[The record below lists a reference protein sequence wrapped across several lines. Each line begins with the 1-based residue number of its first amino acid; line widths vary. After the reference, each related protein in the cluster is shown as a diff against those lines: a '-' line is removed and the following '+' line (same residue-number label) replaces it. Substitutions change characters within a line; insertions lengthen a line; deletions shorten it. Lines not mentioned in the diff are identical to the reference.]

1 MALLV
6 IILAGTV
13 AIIYY
18 TTYHEINS
26 ENRVM
31 LEIYAE
37 QYLQYGV
44 PESDSDPGDETPD
57 DLPEGEDEE
66 AGLNDNSGSSSADGP
81 EGEDESR
88 FDDTGSAEGETLE
101 EAADRKKYMVSTFY
115 SVSFSADGSVLEIN
129 NEEESGLSDVA
140 LTYLANDILAEDKE
154 FGTEGDVVYLV
165 SEADDFILVTMMD
178 NTVLG
183 ETISSLIRY
192 TIIFGAVAI
201 VVLFFISLLISKW
214 IIQPL
219 EISYKKQ
226 RQFISDAGH
235 ELKTPV
241 STIETNSEILSREI
255 GENRWLSN
263 IQYEN
268 GRMGALVKELLDL
281 ARLES
286 VKADQAPVNLSQ
298 IALAGILPFEGTAF
312 EQGLKLEYDIAPDII
327 INGCAAQLEELVSVL
342 VDNAVDHTKKGG
354 RIYISLSQSHSSA
367 VFTVKNEGKEIP
379 KEEQELIFDRFYR
392 SDKSRT
398 EGDSHYGL
406 GLSIAK
412 AVVTA
417 HNGKI
422 NINCSGGFTEF
433 KVTLPIK

>member
-44 PESDSDPGDETPD
+44 PGSDSDPGDETPD

-66 AGLNDNSGSSSADGP
+66 AGRNDNSGSSSADGP

-101 EAADRKKYMVSTFY
+101 DAADRKKYMVSTFY

-129 NEEESGLSDVA
+129 NEEESGLSDEA

-268 GRMGALVKELLDL
+268 GRMGVLVKELLDL

-312 EQGLKLEYDIAPDII
+312 EQGLLLEYDIAPDII
-327 INGCAAQLEELVSVL
+327 INGCAAQLEELVCVL
-342 VDNAVDHTKKGG
+342 VDNAVNHTKEGG

-392 SDKSRT
+392 SDKSRA